1 MDTLTCTRTATI
13 TSREIA
19 ELVDSRHDSVKR
31 TIERLVEA
39 AVIVQPPMVDEPG
52 TDALGRPRPVQVFR
66 FTGERGKRDSIVV
79 VAQLSPEFTA
89 RLVDRWQELE
99 RRAQFGFDPFNVSK
113 AEALKLALES
123 EEARQL
129 AEAKVAE
136 LTPKALFHDQVVA
149 APDALSMGE
158 AAKILGTGRT
168 RLMAHLRQIGWLTRY
183 NEPYQERIAAGL
195 MDVKLSRYWEHPEQ
209 GLKRSVTP
217 LITGKGLA
225 KLRALGIGQPL
236 KVVA

>member
-31 TIERLVEA
+31 TIERLVNQG
-39 AVIVQPPMVDEPG
+39 VIESPPTVEIQTATNTG
-52 TDALGRPRPVQVFR
+52 TAYL

-113 AEALKLALES
+113 TEALKLALES

-149 APDALSMGE
+149 APDALSVGE

>member
-19 ELVDSRHDSVKR
+19 ELVEKRHDNVKR
-31 TIERLVEA
+31 TIEMLVEQG
-39 AVIVQPPMVDEPG
+39 VIESPQIEEIPTATKPG
-52 TDALGRPRPVQVFR
+52 SAYR

-149 APDALSMGE
+149 APDALSVGE

-183 NEPYQERIAAGL
+183 NEPYQERIVAGL

-217 LITGKGLA
+217 LITGKGMA

>member
-19 ELVDSRHDSVKR
+19 ELVEKRHDNVKR
-31 TIERLVEA
+31 TIEMLVEQG
-39 AVIVQPPMVDEPG
+39 VIESPQIEEIPTATKPG
-52 TDALGRPRPVQVFR
+52 SAYR

-123 EEARQL
+123 EEARQQ

-149 APDALSMGE
+149 APDALSVGE